1 MNRHSRRAAAKVGGK
16 SPSVLANIADVT
28 SKLQGL
34 VGAGEQVQGLVTEL
48 EGVLAQVNTA
58 RDALLEESEEIRY
71 ELERQRWVTLRL
83 VGTFNPVDPS
93 DVEALLALEEQ
104 YRGEYDAIQ
113 ALAQLQK
120 KS

>member
-1 MNRHSRRAAAKVGGK
+1 MNRHSRRATAKVSGK
-16 SPSVLANIADVT
+16 NPAVLANIAEVT

-34 VGAGEQVQGLVTEL
+34 VGAGEQVQGLVAEL

-58 RDALLEESEEIRY
+58 RDSLLEESSELRY

-83 VGTFNPVDPS
+83 VGTINPVDPS
-93 DVEALLALEEQ
+93 DVRGLLALEDQ

-113 ALAQLQK
+113 ALLQLQK
-120 KS
+120 